1 MKNNR
6 EYIISEWRR
15 VIVTRLCD
23 RHEAKVILFY
33 WTNDELNQLHI

>member
-6 EYIISEWRR
+6 EYIISEWRS

-23 RHEAKVILFY
+23 GHEAILFY
-33 WTNDELNQLHI
+33 WTNDELNQLRI